1 MKFKNIF
8 AAPFLLIIVLT
19 LLAVS
24 ETIEPARM
32 GMADNPYLAL
42 VIIQLIVYAVPA
54 VFFCRLRGVDYAKGL
69 RLRLFRANHL
79 LFMLLALIA
88 MIAGSALINLAVFK
102 IFPESGAAA
111 VTSVNAQ
118 GQELFFAVIAL
129 AVLPALTEEFLFRG
143 VILTE
148 YQAVSVPF
156 AVIMS
161 SLLFAMMHLNPVRLP
176 AYFFCGILLAIV
188 AYATRSVF
196 APMLVHLLNNI
207 VTLFLDSFV
216 YNVAGN
222 SEDRGILLSFIL
234 VCVLFVS
241 LVFLFMEAQRI
252 YSGYGVTGVRS
263 PYVRSRKKKESLGV
277 GDALI
282 APPFV
287 AFVIFFIVIS
297 LLNS

>member
-1 MKFKNIF
+1 MKRKNIL
-8 AAPFLLIIVLT
+8 AAPFLLIVVLA

-24 ETIEPARM
+24 GRIDPARL

-42 VIIQLIVYAVPA
+42 VIIQLIVYALPT
-54 VFFCRLRGVDYAKGL
+54 VFFCRLRGTDYAKGL

-88 MIAGSALINLAVFK
+88 MIAGSALINLGVFT
-102 IFPESGAAA
+102 IFPDSSASAL
-111 VTSVNAQ
+111 TSVNTQ
-118 GQELFFAVIAL
+118 GENLLFAVIAL

-148 YQAVSVPF
+148 YQTVSVPF
-156 AVIMS
+156 AVLMS
-161 SLLFAMMHLNPVRLP
+161 SLLFAMMHLNPMRLP

-196 APMLVHLLNNI
+196 APMLVHVLNNI
-207 VTLFLDSFV
+207 AALFLDGFV
-216 YNVAGN
+216 YSVAGN
-222 SEDRGILLSFIL
+222 KEDRGVLLGFIL
-234 VCVLFVS
+234 ACVLFVS
-241 LVFLFMEAQRI
+241 LVLLFMEAQRI

-263 PYVRSRKKKESLGV
+263 PHVRSRKKNEPLGV
-277 GDALI
+277 VDALI

-287 AFVIFFIVIS
+287 AFVILFFVIS